1 MNKRSDNH
9 VDRHAANAEEAVSNK
24 AAIDTNV
31 LGFPETV
38 MREFRFLQNQ
48 TFEIADFDANNV
60 QYRRENVIVD
70 IFREPRSYEIDAS
83 LSRDEDRYSLS
94 EIIRLTDPSV
104 AAIYRSSTA
113 TTPEQVASGVKKL
126 AALIA
131 QYAGAALSGND
142 ACFTAL
148 AQQRVIW
155 SETYALDVRE
165 EQVRPKA
172 EEAFRQGNYA
182 LAISLYKSIR
192 PRLTP
197 AEEKKSAM
205 HINM

>member
-1 MNKRSDNH
+1 MSTI
-9 VDRHAANAEEAVSNK
+9 AP
-24 AAIDTNV
+24 IDTNV

-48 TFEIADFDANNV
+48 NFEIADFDVNNV
-60 QYRRENVIVD
+60 QYRRESVIVN

-83 LSRDEDRYSLS
+83 FARDEDQYSLS

-104 AAIYRSSTA
+104 ATIYRSSTA
-113 TTPEQVASGVKKL
+113 TTPEQVVSAVRKL
-126 AALIA
+126 AALVA
-131 QYAGAALSGND
+131 QYSEGVLSGND

-148 AQQRVIW
+148 AKQRVTW

-182 LAISLYKSIR
+182 LAISLYESIR

-197 AEEKKSAM
+197 AEEKKIEYAYR
-205 HINM
+205 HIKS